1 MKSRQSLRFR
11 LTAWYAAVL
20 AAVFLVAGLGAWWTM
35 RESIHRTV
43 DRDLRSRLA
52 AMRTYLVNQLAD
64 PESGTIA
71 EELAEQGALA
81 PAGPRFRLMG
91 KDGNWI
97 YQAEEAKEWPSA
109 QQLGSTETV
118 LVGTTRLRILT
129 APGDIG
135 ILQIGIPVDEFY
147 AMLEGFAHTALIV
160 SPLMLLLAAACGYW
174 MSGRALRPVEEMS
187 RTAERIEAENLSERL
202 PVSGAGDELD
212 RLSVTLNSMF
222 ARLEASFR
230 RITQFTADA
239 SHELRT
245 PVAVIRT
252 TAEVARGKS
261 RTQAEYELAL
271 DCILRETERT
281 TRLIEDLMILARAD
295 AGADGTTS
303 EPVDVRDAV
312 NEACAEALVLANA
325 AGIAL
330 EVTSGPEC
338 RVMGDEH
345 ALRRLFLILLDN
357 GIRYNRPGGSVSISA
372 GVIGSTVEIAV
383 RDTGIGIAREDLP
396 LIFDRFYRA
405 AKDRSRQTGGAGLG
419 LSIGKWIAERHGGMI
434 EVTSRAGEGSQ
445 FLVRIPALASADLQ
459 NPRPQ

>member
-1 MKSRQSLRFR
+1 MTSRRSLRFR

-35 RESIHRTV
+35 RESIHQTV

-52 AMRTYLVNQLAD
+52 AMRTYLANQLAD
-64 PESGTIA
+64 PESGSIA

-97 YQAEEAKEWPSA
+97 YQSEYTKEWPA
-109 QQLGSTETV
+109 ARQMRDTETFFS
-118 LVGTTRLRILT
+118 GTVRLRILT
-129 APGDIG
+129 APVDIG
-135 ILQIGIPVDEFY
+135 TLQIGVPIEEFY
-147 AMLEGFAHTALIV
+147 AMLEGFAHAALIA

-174 MSGRALRPVEEMS
+174 MSGRALRPVEEMT

-212 RLSVTLNSMF
+212 RLSATLNSMF
-222 ARLEASFR
+222 GRLEASFR

-261 RTQAEYELAL
+261 RTQAEYERAL
-271 DCILRETERT
+271 DLILRETERT
-281 TRLIEDLMILARAD
+281 TRLIEDLMVLARAD
-295 AGADGTTS
+295 AGADGTIS
-303 EPVDVRDAV
+303 EPVDVRDVV
-312 NEACAEALVLANA
+312 NEACAEARVLASA
-325 AGIAL
+325 AGISI
-330 EVTSGPEC
+330 EVAPGPDC

-357 GIRYNRPGGSVSISA
+357 GIRYNRTGGSVTIAA
-372 GVIGSTVEIAV
+372 GIDGGTVEITV
-383 RDTGIGIAREDLP
+383 RDTGIGIGGEDLP
-396 LIFDRFYRA
+396 LIFERFYRA

-419 LSIGKWIAERHGGMI
+419 LSIGKWIAERHGGTI
-434 EVTSRAGEGSQ
+434 EVASRAGEGSE
-445 FLVRIPALASADLQ
+445 FLVRIPALCPAPA
-459 NPRPQ
+459 RPLP